1 MFKYPAMMQSARGL
15 TPALNLQTKIASL
28 EQFLAKNEARLEAMS
43 SAGRQIERELRLSFV
58 GPDKRKLLPRL
69 LNWAPE

>member
-1 MFKYPAMMQSARGL
+1 MMQSARGL

-43 SAGRQIERELRLSFV
+43 SAGSQIERELRLSFV
-58 GPDKRKLLPRL
+58 GLDKRKLLPRL